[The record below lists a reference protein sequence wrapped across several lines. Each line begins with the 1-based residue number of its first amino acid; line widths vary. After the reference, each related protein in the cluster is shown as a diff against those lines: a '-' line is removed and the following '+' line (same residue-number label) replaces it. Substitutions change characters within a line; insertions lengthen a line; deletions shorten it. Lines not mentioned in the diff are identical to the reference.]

1 MTRPGPAFS
10 PGRFYGAV
18 AVEHQLADARVAHLA
33 ATTPPE
39 EVAEHSHDDA
49 HFVLATRG
57 RYVTTAHGDEGEGPV
72 LVFNPPGVI
81 HRDRFEGLD
90 GWFMAVSV
98 EAEAWRDLTSQS
110 GSAVDALR
118 LRSPR
123 AVGAALRL
131 TRAALSRDVE
141 RIDLETH
148 ALSLTAE
155 AMIPARRESQKR
167 PAWLDTAESFLAD
180 SFDQPIGIADIA
192 RAAGVHRVHL
202 ARGYQR
208 WIGAA
213 PGDRLRVRRLE
224 RAADL
229 LMHGRTGIGEV
240 ALLAGFCDQS
250 HLNRQFRAA
259 YGVTP
264 GEFARLCGRRRP
276 SVSHDVSTV
285 QDEPREA
292 S

>member
-1 MTRPGPAFS
+1 
-10 PGRFYGAV
+10 
-18 AVEHQLADARVAHLA
+18 LADTRVAHLA

-39 EVAEHSHDDA
+39 EVAEHSHEDT

-57 RYVTTAHGDEGEGPV
+57 RYITTAQGDEGEGPV
-72 LVFNPPGVI
+72 LVYNPPGVV
-81 HRDRFEGLD
+81 HRDRFEGVD
-90 GWFMAVSV
+90 GWFMAISV
-98 EAEAWRDLTSQS
+98 EAEAWRDLTSHS
-110 GSAVDALR
+110 GAAVNALR

-123 AVGAALRL
+123 AVGTALRL

-148 ALSLTAE
+148 ALALAGE
-155 AMIPARRESQKR
+155 AMIPAKRESQKR
-167 PAWLDTAESFLAD
+167 PTWLDTAESFLAD

-208 WIGAA
+208 WIGTA
-213 PGDRLRVRRLE
+213 PGERLRARRLE

-229 LMHGRTGIGEV
+229 MMHGRAGIGEV
-240 ALLAGFCDQS
+240 ALQAGFCDQS
-250 HLNRQFRAA
+250 HMNRQFRAA
-259 YGVTP
+259 YGMTP

-276 SVSHDVSTV
+276 DVSAV
-285 QDEPREA
+285 QDEAREA

>member
-1 MTRPGPAFS
+1 MIRPGTAFS
-10 PGRFYGAV
+10 TGRFYGVV
-18 AVEHQLADARVAHLA
+18 AVEHRLTDARVAHLA

-39 EVAEHSHDDA
+39 EVVEHSHDDA

-57 RYVTTAHGDEGEGPV
+57 RYLTTAHGEPAEGPV
-72 LVFNPPGVI
+72 LVFNPPGVV

-90 GWFMAVSV
+90 GWFLAVSV
-98 EAEAWRDLTSQS
+98 EASVWRDLTSQS
-110 GSAVDALR
+110 GAAIDAWR
-118 LRSPR
+118 LQSPR

-131 TRAALSRDVE
+131 TRAALSSDAE
-141 RIDLETH
+141 RIDLEAH
-148 ALSLTAE
+148 GLALAAE
-155 AMIPARRESQKR
+155 AMSPPPRDSQAR
-167 PAWLDTAESFLAD
+167 PTWLDTAEVFLAD
-180 SFDQPIGIADIA
+180 SFDQPIGIADVA

-208 WIGAA
+208 WIGAS
-213 PGDRLRVRRLE
+213 PGDRLRARRLE

-229 LMHGRTGIGEV
+229 LMHGRMGIGEI
-240 ALLAGFCDQS
+240 ALQAGFCDQS

-264 GEFARLCGRRRP
+264 GEFARLCGRRGA
-276 SVSHDVSTV
+276 DVSTV
-285 QDEPREA
+285 QDEAREA

>member
-57 RYVTTAHGDEGEGPV
+57 RYLTTAHGDESEGPV
-72 LVFNPPGVI
+72 LVFNPPGVV
-81 HRDRFEGLD
+81 HRDRFEGVD
-90 GWFMAVSV
+90 GWFMAISV

-110 GSAVDALR
+110 GAAVDALR

-131 TRAALSRDVE
+131 TRAALSRDIE

-148 ALSLTAE
+148 ALALTAE

-167 PAWLDTAESFLAD
+167 PAWLDIAESFLAD

-208 WIGAA
+208 WMGAA
-213 PGDRLRVRRLE
+213 PGDRLRARRLE

-229 LMHGRTGIGEV
+229 LIHGRSGIGEI
-240 ALLAGFCDQS
+240 ALQAGFCDQS

-276 SVSHDVSTV
+276 DVSAV
-285 QDEPREA
+285 QDEAREA

>member
-1 MTRPGPAFS
+1 MTRPGTAFR

-18 AVEHQLADARVAHLA
+18 AVEHHLADARVAHLA

-57 RYVTTAHGDEGEGPV
+57 RYVTTAHGDETEGPV
-72 LVFNPPGVI
+72 LVFNPPGVV

-90 GWFMAVSV
+90 GWFLAVSV
-98 EAEAWRDLTSQS
+98 EASIWRDLTSQS
-110 GSAVDALR
+110 GASIDALR
-118 LRSPR
+118 LQSPR

-131 TRAALSRDVE
+131 TRAALASDAE
-141 RIDLETH
+141 RIDLEAH
-148 ALSLTAE
+148 GLALAAE
-155 AMIPARRESQKR
+155 AMKPPRRESQAR
-167 PAWLDTAESFLAD
+167 PAWLDTAEVFLAD
-180 SFDQPIGIADIA
+180 SFDQPIGIADVA

-208 WIGAA
+208 WIGAS
-213 PGDRLRVRRLE
+213 PGERLRARRLE

-229 LMHGRTGIGEV
+229 LMRGRSSIGEV
-240 ALLAGFCDQS
+240 ALTAGFFDQS

-264 GEFARLCGRRRP
+264 GEFARLCGRRRT
-276 SVSHDVSTV
+276 DVSTV
-285 QDEPREA
+285 QDEAPEA
-292 S
+292 R